1 MRRAKPGAEPGTSEA
16 PAVPRVHVV
25 SLELALGDLRSA
37 TEQIVRWSAEPV
49 GRYVC
54 AANVHMVMEAF
65 DDPSFRELV
74 NAAELVV
81 PDGMPLVWA
90 QRLLGHPEANRVFG
104 PDLMESLLGRAAE
117 LGTPVGFYG
126 GTPSSLRVFR
136 EALLARWPTL
146 RIAVEIAPPFRALTA
161 EEDREYI
168 RQIAGSGARMVFVGI
183 GCPKQERWMAEH
195 RAQLP
200 CVTLGVGQAFDL
212 LSGLKRGPP
221 RWMHR
226 SGLGWL
232 FRLLEEPRRLWRRY
246 AVNNPRFVALFA
258 AQWLRHRGPRVPTR
272 AESPPPRGD
281 NAKIE

>member
-1 MRRAKPGAEPGTSEA
+1 MGPVTPGAA
-16 PAVPRVHVV
+16 PAPRKSETPAPARVPIVG
-25 SLELALGDLRSA
+25 LEVTLGDLESV

-90 QRLLGHPEANRVFG
+90 QRLLGHREAARVFG
-104 PDLMESLLGRAAE
+104 PELMESLLGRAAA
-117 LGTPVGFYG
+117 LGIPVGFYG
-126 GTPSSLRVFR
+126 GTPSSLRSFR
-136 EALLARWPTL
+136 DALLGRWPAI
-146 RIAVEIAPPFRALTA
+146 RIAVAIAPPFRALTA
-161 EEDREYI
+161 AEDREYT
-168 RQIAGSGARMVFVGI
+168 RQIAGSGARMLFVGI

-195 RAQLP
+195 RDQLP
-200 CVTLGVGQAFDL
+200 CATLGVGQAFDL

-221 RWMHR
+221 PWMHR

-232 FRLLEEPRRLWRRY
+232 YRLVKEPRRLWRRY

-258 AQWLRHRGPRVPTR
+258 AQWLRHRAASLGDR
-272 AESPPPRGD
+272 AR
-281 NAKIE
+281 